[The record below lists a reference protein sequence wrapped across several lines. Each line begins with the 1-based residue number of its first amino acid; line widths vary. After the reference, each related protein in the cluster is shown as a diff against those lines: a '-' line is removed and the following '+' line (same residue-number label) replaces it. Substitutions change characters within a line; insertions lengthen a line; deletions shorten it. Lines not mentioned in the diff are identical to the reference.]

1 MSPIPSAVRER
12 SERRGRVGCIP
23 KWLTA
28 DSHRWRG
35 ASVDNFNLLFPY
47 EILDVLAIELN
58 YVQLSKL
65 RNNLIDWTPC
75 SKLDAVETGW
85 SRQGLLL
92 SPRLQT
98 SLTAQWRRGWERW
111 RCWLTGTG
119 SSSWEGGKVR
129 EGYHIFLGSV
139 VKTVGYLLVIGE
151 SVHLEYGIR
160 NGTAIL
166 AFPRCQTSKRIV
178 LNSEM
183 TRNFPLV

>member
-129 EGYHIFLGSV
+129 EGYLSGIGRQNSGIF
-139 VKTVGYLLVIGE
+139 VGHRRKC
-151 SVHLEYGIR
+151 SSGIWNPEWNCDSR
-160 NGTAIL
+160 IPKMSNV
-166 AFPRCQTSKRIV
+166 QTDRS
-178 LNSEM
+178 
-183 TRNFPLV
+183 